1 MGVSLAQKVGI
12 LRKTTGGSIGTGWM
26 HDEVCWL
33 LHGLIRFYRPSLV
46 IQTGHLWGKSALVVL
61 DALEEHRL
69 IAAAWGTPA
78 MRSSSRT
85 TVLRWC
91 RAS

>member
-1 MGVSLAQKVGI
+1 MAQKVGI

-61 DALEEHRL
+61 DALEEHPLDRGGMGD
-69 IAAAWGTPA
+69 ASYAEFV
-78 MRSSSRT
+78 RRT
-85 TVLRWC
+85 DRRWC